1 MKKIKRIALCLTI
14 CAGLALPSIAKADV
28 ALEYVVKGVNV
39 PTGTTQNIAV
49 KNDRPCLEN
58 RQG

>member
-14 CAGLALPSIAKADV
+14 CAGLALPYITNADV
-28 ALEYVVKGVNV
+28 VLEYTVKGSGVSAA
-39 PTGTTQNIAV
+39 TTQNIAV
-49 KNDRPCLEN
+49 KNDQPCLEN